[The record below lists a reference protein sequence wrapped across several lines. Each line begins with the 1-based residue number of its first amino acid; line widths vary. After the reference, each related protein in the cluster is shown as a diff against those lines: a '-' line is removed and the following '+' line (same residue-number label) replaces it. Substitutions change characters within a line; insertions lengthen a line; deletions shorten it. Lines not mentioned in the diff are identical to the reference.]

1 MRSCFHFALRATII
15 AIVFCLICPISFAQ
29 SGRRP
34 PKKSDPPAPVQPPS
48 QPEPEAK
55 PSKPEAPRTPIL
67 LAKNVWGT
75 GDEIT
80 YSSTMLEACAAK
92 LAKSGRLE
100 IDVSREDRNRKEA
113 SDYAKNSS
121 KIYVVWMELHF
132 TSRYNRSN
140 TRQGDY
146 DSFYI
151 DYNLYEPVT
160 GKSKTGGRVYQ
171 QPYRQGGVGPLP
183 VPGAYVPIEYSIRQ
197 AGEDVADRILS
208 ALNISLP
215 QNRF

>member
-1 MRSCFHFALRATII
+1 MRRSFHFASKATVM
-15 AIVFCLICPISFAQ
+15 AIVFCLTGSISFAQ

-34 PKKSDPPAPVQPPS
+34 PKKSDPPAPVQPS
-48 QPEPEAK
+48 STPEPEIKEA
-55 PSKPEAPRTPIL
+55 KPEAPRTPVL
-67 LAKNVWGT
+67 VAKNVWGT

-80 YSSTMLEACAAK
+80 YSYTMLEACAAK

-100 IDVSREDRNRKEA
+100 IDVSREDRNRKDA

-151 DYNLYEPVT
+151 DYNLYEPGT

-171 QPYRQGGVGPLP
+171 QPYRQGTVGPLP
-183 VPGAYVPIEYSIRQ
+183 VPGGYVPIEYSVRQ

-208 ALNISLP
+208 ALNITMP
-215 QNRF
+215 QNRY